1 MKLLS
6 PFIPATFFR
15 LTQGGNQNTSK
26 TQKPLSSLQ
35 IVLSDQNYKIQQVIS
50 LPISFAHVG
59 KVFTQPEA

>member
-1 MKLLS
+1 M
-6 PFIPATFFR
+6 PAILFR
-15 LTQGGNQNTSK
+15 LTQAGNQNTSK

-35 IVLSDQNYKIQQVIS
+35 IVLSDQSYKIQQVIN